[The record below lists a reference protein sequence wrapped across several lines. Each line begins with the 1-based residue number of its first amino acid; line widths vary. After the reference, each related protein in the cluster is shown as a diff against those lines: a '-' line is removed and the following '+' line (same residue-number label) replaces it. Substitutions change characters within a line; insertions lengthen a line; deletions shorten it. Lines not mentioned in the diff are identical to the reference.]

1 MSLDTIIALNAVLDL
16 AVIAGLGWLLL
27 APFRLER
34 VTARTSGVE
43 MQAVVED
50 LRQAARAA

>member
-34 VTARTSGVE
+34 VTVRTSGVQT
-43 MQAVVED
+43 QARVDD
-50 LRQAARAA
+50 LREAA